1 MSVRRLDMNEC
12 IRAQIQ
18 ARGLSSVIDAN
29 ETGAFARELE
39 AIQAGVIEK
48 KFPNLVGAT
57 LVPLAGAHIFPGA
70 RSHTYREIDAWG
82 EAELL
87 EEFSLDDFPSAE
99 VKGSEVNG
107 KIRSFGAKYSYTFED
122 LRAKPSLSWDVTA
135 RKEVAARRAM
145 EEKIDKLI
153 MTGGGPFTG
162 LLSNG
167 NSQDD
172 TAACGTPD
180 FETGVEATDTATI
193 LKTFRTMV
201 AQARIASKGTYNE
214 FDFVVSLAISIKLN
228 LFVPNTTVASGTTV
242 ADFLLNHVQGVR
254 SITTSPVLDAAGGGG
269 KDRMLMFPRDPEV
282 IDCLLPIRFE
292 QFAPQLTGMAF
303 VIPCHG
309 KYAGLRIFQPLV
321 IRRCDVT
328 VT

>member
-1 MSVRRLDMNEC
+1 MSLRRLDMHDC

-48 KFPNLVGAT
+48 KFPALVGASI
-57 LVPLAGAHIFPGA
+57 VPLAGAHIFPGA

-99 VKGSEVNG
+99 VKGNEVTG
-107 KIRSFGAKYSYTFED
+107 KIRSWGAKYSYTFED
-122 LRAKPSLSWDVTA
+122 LRAKPSLSWDITA
-135 RKEVAARRAM
+135 RKEVAARKAM
-145 EEKIDKLI
+145 EEKLDKLI
-153 MTGGGPFTG
+153 MSGGGPFLG
-162 LLSNG
+162 LLNNAS
-167 NSQDD
+167 SQDD

-180 FETGVEATDTATI
+180 FETGVEATDVATI

-201 AQARIASKGTYNE
+201 AQARVATKGVYNE

-228 LFVPNTTVASGTTV
+228 LFVPSTTVGGGTTV

-254 SITTSPVLDAAGGGG
+254 SITTSPVLDGAAAGP
-269 KDRMLMFPRDPEV
+269 KDRMLCFPRDPEV
-282 IDCLLPIRFE
+282 LDCLVPIRFE
-292 QFAPQLTGMAF
+292 QFAPQLSGMQF

-309 KYAGLRIFQPLV
+309 KYAGIRIFQPLA